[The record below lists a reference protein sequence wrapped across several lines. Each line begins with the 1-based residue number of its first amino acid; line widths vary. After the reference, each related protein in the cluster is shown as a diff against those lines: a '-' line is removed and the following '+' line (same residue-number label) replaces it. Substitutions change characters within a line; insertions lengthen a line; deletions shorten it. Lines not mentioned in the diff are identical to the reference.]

1 MAIIFSGMSYY
12 VIRMVFGEEPKKAK
26 NIKEDSWTIVAMLLP
41 LLLVIVGGL
50 YVLPFIQ
57 QAVIMAATVIGV

>member
-1 MAIIFSGMSYY
+1 MGRSTM
-12 VIRMVFGEEPKKAK
+12 EPKKAK

>member
-1 MAIIFSGMSYY
+1 MR
-12 VIRMVFGEEPKKAK
+12 VVLGEEAKKAK
-26 NIKEDSWTIVAMLLP
+26 RIKEDSWTIVAMLLP